1 VLTSGAAASI
11 VSGVDV
17 SCGRNEAAGVVDKAW
32 QGQLRPPHDGETEN
46 RAPGLPP
53 GPGCILFLINCKGL
67 SRSICFKKKRKKRK
81 KTEHQAG
88 SGKFH
93 KQQW

>member
-1 VLTSGAAASI
+1 MISRSSRLDIHGRLRKVCKGLERLSLRCGACADGQRPS
-11 VSGVDV
+11 SLVDV

-32 QGQLRPPHDGETEN
+32 QGQL
-46 RAPGLPP
+46 
-53 GPGCILFLINCKGL
+53 
-67 SRSICFKKKRKKRK
+67 KR